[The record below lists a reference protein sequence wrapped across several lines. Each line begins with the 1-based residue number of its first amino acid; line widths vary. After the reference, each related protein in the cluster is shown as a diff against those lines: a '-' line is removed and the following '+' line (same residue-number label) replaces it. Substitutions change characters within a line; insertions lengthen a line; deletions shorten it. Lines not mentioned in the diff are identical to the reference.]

1 MARKPRLEFA
11 GAIYHVISRGN
22 YRKEL
27 FEGRTAGAFEK
38 TLFEACAKCGWLLHA
53 YVIMSNH
60 YHLAVETPEANLV
73 EGMRWLQGT
82 FGIRFNAFRG
92 ERGHVFQSRYKS
104 LVIEEGRPLLG
115 LVNYIHLNPVR
126 AGIVTVAEL
135 REYEWSSYPKFFTRR
150 PPEPLRRGRFLSA
163 LEFPDSVAG
172 MGQYARQ
179 LEFAEE
185 SDPAARDSL
194 ARRYCHGW
202 AVASEEYRQN
212 LREIYAE
219 LEEPE
224 GWGGREVAELREEKW
239 ERALAALL
247 RRAGKTKGD
256 ALRAPKS
263 AKWKVCIARE
273 LRSRSTA
280 TNAWIAERLAMGHP
294 TRVCNLIRQDM

>member
-1 MARKPRLEFA
+1 M
-11 GAIYHVISRGN
+11 ISRGN

-27 FEGRTAGAFEK
+27 FEDRTAGAFEK

-60 YHLAVETPEANLV
+60 YHMAVETPEANLV

-92 ERGHVFQSRYKS
+92 ERGHVFQARYKS

-135 REYEWSSYPKFFTRR
+135 REYEPSSYPKFFKRR
-150 PPEPLRRGRFLSA
+150 PPEPLTRGRFLSA

-202 AVASEEYRQN
+202 AVASEEYRRN
-212 LREIYAE
+212 LKRST
-219 LEEPE
+219 
-224 GWGGREVAELREEKW
+224 R
-239 ERALAALL
+239 
-247 RRAGKTKGD
+247 
-256 ALRAPKS
+256 S
-263 AKWKVCIARE
+263 
-273 LRSRSTA
+273 SRSPEA
-280 TNAWIAERLAMGHP
+280 GEGGKWPN
-294 TRVCNLIRQDM
+294 